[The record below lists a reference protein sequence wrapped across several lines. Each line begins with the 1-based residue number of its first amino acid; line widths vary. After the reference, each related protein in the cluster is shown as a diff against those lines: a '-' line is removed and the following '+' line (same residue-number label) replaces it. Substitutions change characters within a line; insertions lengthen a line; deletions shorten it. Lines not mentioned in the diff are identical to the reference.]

1 MDRKLWEA
9 GLAARKKTLGAEYV
23 EKSLSTVDDFNR
35 DWQDMLN
42 EFCWGKVWGDD
53 TIPAKTR
60 SMMNL
65 TMLAALGRMHEW
77 ELHLNGALN
86 NGVTQ
91 NELKAILHQ
100 IGIYAGFPA
109 GVECFRIAKKVL
121 AERAA
126 KK

>member
-1 MDRKLWEA
+1 MDKKLWEA
-9 GLAARKKTLGAEYV
+9 GLAARKKTLGAAYV
-23 EKSLSTVDDFNR
+23 EKSMTTVDDFNSE
-35 DWQDMLN
+35 WQDMLN

-53 TIPAKTR
+53 RIPPKTR

-86 NGVTQ
+86 NGVTTE
-91 NELKAILHQ
+91 ELKAILHQ

-126 KK
+126 KT